1 MQSVFR
7 RTALR
12 ETGAELYY
20 IPEDPDDSEDE
31 EEKLPELDFDEAGL
45 GLPTMHTI
53 VEAEGDESVIS
64 GLPVILLEENDET
77 LQTETIDNESFVPGT
92 PVEL

>member
-1 MQSVFR
+1 
-7 RTALR
+7 
-12 ETGAELYY
+12 
-20 IPEDPDDSEDE
+20 
-31 EEKLPELDFDEAGL
+31 
-45 GLPTMHTI
+45 MHTI

-77 LQTETIDNESFVPGT
+77 LQSETIDNESFVPGT